1 MQCATEINILL
12 VAFLAI
18 FFFFESV
25 PDVTPPRAAAKSRSS
40 SKKGP
45 SVPKNKSMNTIIDLE
60 VNYCLFANSG
70 KHLLNYSLIKKEMEQ
85 YTFGGLSFSRSL
97 LFFVRNC
104 KPVGE

>member
-1 MQCATEINILL
+1 MQCVTEINILL

-40 SKKGP
+40 PKKGP

-60 VNYCLFANSG
+60 VKISE
-70 KHLLNYSLIKKEMEQ
+70 LLSEEMEQ